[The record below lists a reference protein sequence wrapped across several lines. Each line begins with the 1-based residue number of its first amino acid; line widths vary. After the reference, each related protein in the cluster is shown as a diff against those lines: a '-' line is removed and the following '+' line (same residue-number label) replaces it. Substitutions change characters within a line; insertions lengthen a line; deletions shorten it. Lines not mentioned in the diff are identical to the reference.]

1 MFRLLTSVVVFALG
15 AIGSL
20 PVLKA
25 GDPPSKGDPAHF
37 WSFLPPVRQSPPAVK
52 HRERVWTGIDAY
64 LLKPLE
70 EAGLEPASAADRRT
84 WIRRASFDLTGL
96 PPRPEEVA
104 AFLADEAPGSEER
117 LVGRL
122 LASPQFGVRWARLW
136 LDLSRYAEDQ
146 AHIVGNNTE
155 LCYPNAPLY
164 RDWVIVA
171 INQDLPYNEFV
182 KRQLATDLMEP
193 ERREEF
199 VALGFMGL
207 GPKYYRRGDAAVMA
221 DEWEDRV
228 DTLCRGLLGLTVA
241 CARCHDHKFDPV
253 PTADYYS
260 LAGVFASTSMFNAP
274 IDPGLKPKDG
284 KLKPEQ
290 AIHIVREEKPVQL
303 AIQIRGDVASKG
315 EVVPR
320 RFLRLLSPGGEA
332 PTFTAENSGRLDLA
346 EAIVSRRNPLTA
358 RVFVNR
364 VWAVMFGRALVGTP
378 SNFGTLGEAPTHP
391 ALLDDLAVRFM
402 DNGWSLKWLVREI
415 ALSSSYRQ
423 SCDGDPA
430 THAADPANLL
440 YGHMN
445 RRRLPVEGL
454 RDAMLS
460 AAGSLDETLGGPSFE
475 ASDPEMTRRTVYARI
490 SRLQVDPLLSI
501 FDFPDPNLHS
511 EKRNETTTPLQ
522 KLFLLNSPFM
532 IRQADA
538 LADRLARET
547 GGAPDEVRIRRA
559 YELVYARPVSAA
571 ELAIGRDFLTQATSD
586 GKSPWQQYAQILLSA
601 NEMQYL
607 D

>member
-1 MFRLLTSVVVFALG
+1 
-15 AIGSL
+15 
-20 PVLKA
+20 
-25 GDPPSKGDPAHF
+25 
-37 WSFLPPVRQSPPAVK
+37 
-52 HRERVWTGIDAY
+52 
-64 LLKPLE
+64 
-70 EAGLEPASAADRRT
+70 
-84 WIRRASFDLTGL
+84 
-96 PPRPEEVA
+96 
-104 AFLADEAPGSEER
+104 
-117 LVGRL
+117 
-122 LASPQFGVRWARLW
+122 
-136 LDLSRYAEDQ
+136 
-146 AHIVGNNTE
+146 
-155 LCYPNAPLY
+155 
-164 RDWVIVA
+164 
-171 INQDLPYNEFV
+171 
-182 KRQLATDLMEP
+182 
-193 ERREEF
+193 
-199 VALGFMGL
+199 
-207 GPKYYRRGDAAVMA
+207 MA

-346 EAIVSRRNPLTA
+346 EAIISRRNPLTA

-571 ELAIGRDFLTQATSD
+571 ELAIGRAFLSEATGE